1 MKKMKNEREGCSPSS
16 RVRQRADPLI
26 AAELAT
32 LVPNEI

>member
-16 RVRQRADPLI
+16 RACQRAEPLI
-26 AAELAT
+26 EAELAM